1 MQLRHFTITL
11 GLFVHAVL
19 SLAQSPVGSSQV
31 HVLLTDASRQ
41 PLFGVTVQL
50 RSWPDTTHTITAIS
64 DTTGVALLPLK
75 ADASYQVRISAM
87 GYKPVVQGIRPTKSL
102 ATYRFTLQTES
113 QTLASVTVTA
123 RQPLMRQEDDK
134 MIVNPELIASSS
146 TNAFELLTKTPGLFM
161 DQEGHIYLNS
171 AMPATIYINGR
182 EQRMSAEDVATL
194 LRSLPP
200 NSVDRIEV
208 MRTPS
213 ARYDASNA
221 GGAVN
226 VVLKKGVK
234 IGRTGSVSANM
245 NQGQLGN
252 QGVGFSLNDSDGK
265 RNSYLN
271 LNYSRRDNYEQLSS
285 SRELPGNQIISQQA
299 HTRTPGDALFAGY
312 GLGYQLTPTWELN
325 LDGRGNYGYTNSF
338 SDNTTRIR
346 SLENSQLLTQNLNT
360 VQNLGHTGSL
370 TQGLSTRYKLDSLGS
385 ELTADLS
392 YSYLSNRSDQ
402 QYLTRSPLPSTTDQ
416 TGGGDLRSRRN
427 FITAKA
433 DWLQKF
439 PHKLTLEAG
448 FKTSNQWFR
457 SQSDYRIGSESM
469 QQLDPARTA
478 AFTYTDAIYSGYLQS
493 TKTLGKFTLK
503 TGLRLEHTAMDG
515 HQQVPTDTT
524 FRVRRTDLF
533 PYVYLSRPVVSIA
546 NFPVQL
552 SLIYRQSIARPT
564 YEQLN
569 PAIRYVD
576 PYLYDTGNPAL
587 MPQFTQ
593 NVEANLNVAS
603 LPILA
608 IGQNYTRQLFS
619 TVLYQNPTNPSQ
631 AYRTTD
637 NLGQNRETY
646 FRLLLGIPPGGR
658 YFFVVIGQYNHNQ
671 YEGLYDGKP
680 IAFNRGSWTLL
691 TYHQLEL
698 DKRSTL
704 QVNGF
709 WSIRG
714 QRQFYTLGNFGTLDL
729 SINRKFMQNRL
740 NVTLSVSDLLF
751 TNPNTFMLEQGSVV
765 AQGMRQGDSRRVGL
779 SLRYNFGLKKQRD
792 ESPNPFNF
800 DGLNRAN

>member
-1 MQLRHFTITL
+1 MYRQSFRLVFA
-11 GLFVHAVL
+11 LFLNAQVC
-19 SLAQSPVGSSQV
+19 LAQSTPAQQQV
-31 HVLLTDASRQ
+31 RVILTDATRH
-41 PLFGVTVQL
+41 PIFGATVQQ
-50 RSWPDTTHTITAIS
+50 RWWPDTTQTSTTIS
-64 DTTGVALLPLK
+64 DTAGVAFLPAK
-75 ADASYQVRISAM
+75 PDASYRLRISAL
-87 GYKPVVQGIRPTKSL
+87 GYQPIEQGIRPIKNG
-102 ATYRFTLQTES
+102 ATYRFTLQPDT
-113 QTLASVTVTA
+113 QTLATVTVTA

-134 MIVNPELIASSS
+134 LIVNPELIANSS
-146 TNAFELLTKTPGLFM
+146 TNAYELLTKTPGLFL

-171 AMPATIYINGR
+171 AVPATIYINGR
-182 EQRMSAEDVATL
+182 EQRMSAEDVATQ

-200 NSVDRIEV
+200 NSVDRIEI

-226 VVLKKGVK
+226 VVLKKGIK
-234 IGRTGSVSANM
+234 LGRTGSVSANM

-265 RNSYLN
+265 RTSYLN
-271 LNYSRRDNYEQLSS
+271 LNYSRRDNYEHLSS
-285 SRELPGNQIISQQA
+285 ARALPANQTISQQA
-299 HTRTPGDALFAGY
+299 YTRTPGDALFMGY

-325 LDGRGNYGYTNSF
+325 LDGRGNYGYTNSS
-338 SDNTTRIR
+338 SDNTTRIQ
-346 SLENSQLLTQNLNT
+346 SLLTNQLQAQNLNA

-392 YSYLSNRSDQ
+392 YSYLANPTNQ
-402 QYLTRSPLPSTTDQ
+402 QYMTSFQLLTSPDQ
-416 TGGGDLRSRRN
+416 AGTGNLLSRRH
-427 FITAKA
+427 FMTAKL
-433 DWLQKF
+433 DWLQKL

-448 FKTSNQWFR
+448 IKRSSQWFR
-457 SQSDYRIGSESM
+457 SQSTYTIGTQET
-469 QQLDPARTA
+469 QQPDPARTN
-478 AFTYTDAIYSGYLQS
+478 AFTYTDAISSGYVQT
-493 TKTLGKFTLK
+493 TKALGKFTLK
-503 TGLRLEHTAMDG
+503 TGLRIEHTAMAG

-533 PYVYLSRPVVSIA
+533 PYVYLSRPVISIA

-552 SLIYRQSIARPT
+552 SLIYRRSIARPT

-587 MPQFTQ
+587 LPQFTQ
-593 NVEANLNVAS
+593 NLEANLNVAS

-608 IGQNYTRQLFS
+608 VGHNYTRQLFS
-619 TVLYQNPTNPSQ
+619 SVLYQNPTNPSL

-646 FRLLLGIPPGGR
+646 VRLLLGIPPGGR

-671 YEGLYDGKP
+671 YEGQYEGQPLS
-680 IAFNRGSWTLL
+680 FSRGSWTLL
-691 TYHQLEL
+691 TYHQLDL
-698 DKRSTL
+698 DKRFTIQL
-704 QVNGF
+704 NGF

-714 QRQFYTLGNFGTLDL
+714 QRQFYTMGNFGTLDL
-729 SINRKFMQNRL
+729 SINRKFVQNKL
-740 NVTLSVSDLLF
+740 NVTLSVSDLFF
-751 TNPNTFMLEQGSVV
+751 TSPNTFMLQQGSVV
-765 AQGMRQGDSRRVGL
+765 AQGMRLGDSRRVGL

-792 ESPNPFNF
+792 DSPNPFTF
-800 DGLNRAN
+800 DGLNNAR